1 MTKTAF
7 FIATTLLCAAG
18 FAFAQ
23 NKPDGSSSIAIIG
36 GADGPT
42 AVFLGSSLARP
53 VAPPDES
60 RQSAPAAG
68 KKKPGTSKINP
79 NAAAERILAAKIE
92 SEAEKYLKEHPGEFK
107 PGETLP
113 GWLDKF
119 NEAVKKAKPDKKP
132 ILVLFTGSDWCGP
145 CQNLEKN
152 VLVQPKFKEFA
163 NKHLVTVFL
172 DYPRD
177 TKLADDVKQQND
189 ALAKKFSIE
198 AYPTILILSSDGEKQ
213 FWIHSGYT
221 ALFLDRLREALT
233 MLDEPFPE
241 TAKAVKEE
249 MEAESKAKAEAR
261 AAKAKAEQDELEK
274 RRRRLDEPVRRR
286 VVTPIDL
293 RGASRPLP
301 VEPPSD
307 VVQPAPNPP
316 SEADDQVYHIMPI
329 GF

>member
-1 MTKTAF
+1 MTKTALF
-7 FIATTLLCAAG
+7 LAAAFACAG
-18 FAFAQ
+18 IAFAQ
-23 NKPDGSSSIAIIG
+23 NKSDDPSSIAIIG

-42 AVFLGSSLARP
+42 AVFLGTNLARP

-60 RQSAPAAG
+60 RQPAPAAG
-68 KKKPGTSKINP
+68 KKKPGTGKINP
-79 NAAAERILAAKIE
+79 NARAERILSAQIE

-107 PGETLP
+107 PGEPLP
-113 GWLDKF
+113 GWLDKLD
-119 NEAVKKAKPDKKP
+119 EAVKKAKPDRKP
-132 ILVLFTGSDWCGP
+132 ILVLFTGSDWCAP

-163 NKHLVTVFL
+163 DKHLVTVFL

-177 TKLADDVKQQND
+177 KELADDVKKQND

-198 AYPTILILSSDGEKQ
+198 AYPTVLILSSDGEKQ

-249 MEAESKAKAEAR
+249 LEAEARAKAEAR
-261 AAKAKAEQDELEK
+261 AAKEKAEQEELE
-274 RRRRLDEPVRRR
+274 RMRRRLDEPVRRR

-293 RGASRPLP
+293 RGVSRPQP
-301 VEPPSD
+301 AEQPAD

-316 SEADDQVYHIMPI
+316 PAADDQVYHIMPI